1 MQYLDW
7 APMTISTPASAHSQQ
22 FEERRLAVVELDPE
36 AWDSFACDHPRG
48 HLLQSSSWA
57 RLKESVG
64 WRARRLAVVGPS
76 GPLAAAQALIRR
88 RLGVSVVYI
97 PRGPLLGDD
106 EPANAALLV
115 AIERLARR
123 ERAVFLRLEPNI
135 LEHEASASQLHS
147 ALLLRRF
154 EPAHPIQPRST
165 VQLGLAP
172 APEQLLAG
180 MSKGHRA
187 DIKRAAKAGVTIR
200 PGLADADLDAF
211 YAIMEQTGQR
221 AGFGIHTRAYYH
233 AAWQLFGSDGQ
244 IFLAERDGQTLA
256 TCLVFAWAGS
266 TLYLYGGSTEEGL
279 KSGANHA
286 LQWQVI
292 RWARERGCA
301 LYDFWGV
308 PDQFGQAAT
317 ASDEAER
324 ARLGEAAK
332 HDPLYGVFRFK
343 KGFGGQV
350 VRFLPAYDRV
360 YIRPLYAL
368 WQRRLGG

>member
-1 MQYLDW
+1 MATSEQPTTD
-7 APMTISTPASAHSQQ
+7 SQQ
-22 FEERRLAVVELDPE
+22 PAAGERRLAVVELDPE
-36 AWDSFACDHPRG
+36 AWDAFARQHPRG
-48 HLLQSSSWA
+48 HLLQSSGWA

-64 WRARRLAVVGPS
+64 WHARRLAVIGPG
-76 GPLAAAQALIRR
+76 GPQAGVQALIRR
-88 RLGVSVVYI
+88 RLGVSVVYT

-106 EPANAALLV
+106 YPNTTLLAAL
-115 AIERLARR
+115 ERLARR
-123 ERAVFLRLEPNI
+123 EHAVFLRLEPNV
-135 LEHEASASQLHS
+135 LEDEAAAGQLHS
-147 ALLLRRF
+147 TLLLRGF
-154 EPAHPIQPRST
+154 EPTQPIQPRST

-172 APEQLLAG
+172 TPEQLLAG

-187 DIKRAAKAGVTIR
+187 DIKRATRSGVIVRAGH
-200 PGLADADLDAF
+200 ADADLDAF

-221 AGFGIHTRAYYH
+221 AGFGIHTRAYYR
-233 AAWQLFGSDGQ
+233 AAWEQFRNDSQ

-256 TCLVFAWAGS
+256 TCLVFAWAGNA
-266 TLYLYGGSTEEGL
+266 LYLYGGSTEEGL

-286 LQWQVI
+286 LQLQAI
-292 RWARERGCA
+292 RWAREHGCA

-308 PDQFGQAAT
+308 PDQFGQAT
-317 ASDEAER
+317 AAADEAER
-324 ARLGEAAK
+324 ARLEEAAR

-368 WQRRLGG
+368 WQRRLAG